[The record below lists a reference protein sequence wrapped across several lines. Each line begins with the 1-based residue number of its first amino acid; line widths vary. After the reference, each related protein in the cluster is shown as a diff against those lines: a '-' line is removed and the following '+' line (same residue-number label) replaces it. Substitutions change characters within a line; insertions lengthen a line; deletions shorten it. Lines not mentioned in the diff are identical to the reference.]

1 MPRQRRC
8 QRDVPD
14 IQRDVP
20 DIRRMGGRR
29 DEGVHRKIP
38 KSAPAGPPQ
47 PKNGGGAER
56 PRLRFVPG
64 EWLTR
69 AGTLAS
75 RGPFYPR
82 DR

>member
-8 QRDVPD
+8 QRY
-14 IQRDVP
+14 VP

-38 KSAPAGPPQ
+38 KSAPAGLPQ
-47 PKNGGGAER
+47 PKTGDGAKR
-56 PRLRFVPG
+56 ARLRFVPG
-64 EWLTR
+64 EWQTR